1 MGCHTWFYEKVNK
14 SEEELKKCL
23 SNVLDD
29 YIISENDTEI
39 VEEIGLLYVKL
50 ANIKILRIIRLLN
63 NNTIKYNNL
72 ITHVSEYCDGL
83 YLIKNK
89 ILYKE
94 INFFDLFRTGYSDKI
109 LLSLGETLQFIK
121 DSDIVIEDKN
131 LILLKQFWIKHP
143 NGVIDFR

>member
-1 MGCHTWFYEKVNK
+1 MGCHTWFYERVNK

-50 ANIKILRIIRLLN
+50 ANIKILRIKRLLN

-72 ITHVSEYCDGL
+72 ITHVSEYCDKL
-83 YLIKNK
+83 QLINN
-89 ILYKE
+89 ILYE
-94 INFFDLFRTGYSDKI
+94 DAPYSNLFRTYYTDI
-109 LLSLGETLQFIK
+109 VLLSLEKTLQFI
-121 DSDIVIEDKN
+121 EDRNINIDKKY
-131 LILLKQFWIKHP
+131 LVLLKQFWIEYP
-143 NGVIDFR
+143 DGAIAFG

>member
-121 DSDIVIEDKN
+121 DSNIVIEDKN